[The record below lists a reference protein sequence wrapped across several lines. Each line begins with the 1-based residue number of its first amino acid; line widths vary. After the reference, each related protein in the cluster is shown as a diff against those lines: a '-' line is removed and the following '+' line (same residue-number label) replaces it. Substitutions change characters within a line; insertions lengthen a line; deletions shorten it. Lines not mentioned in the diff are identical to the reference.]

1 MVTAFDRAD
10 QTVRPAEHRGGL
22 FELSGR
28 NCPPDRTRADGFV
41 IQFKFGTGPEFKPV
55 RLRIGGERL
64 APAAPAAPETPLFA
78 DTDAGKLDIGT
89 RKEPFEELFR
99 FEVGEFRGERL
110 DPDQLGA
117 GFAQEPDP
125 FLQRNQQDRR
135 FVRAQH
141 GARMW
146 VERHRGRNRSVCPR
160 KAGHLGNDAAVT
172 EVNSV
177 EHADPERQ
185 LPPGSAFAGQPQ
197 VAGFGKFQQ
206 FVRHMFSG
214 SGGKIPAS
222 PCIKINFSV
231 Y

>member
-1 MVTAFDRAD
+1 MNSAMGVRCAAGILAAAMV
-10 QTVRPAEHRGGL
+10 L
-22 FELSGR
+22 
-28 NCPPDRTRADGFV
+28 
-41 IQFKFGTGPEFKPV
+41 TGCREKA
-55 RLRIGGERL
+55 

-99 FEVGEFRGERL
+99 FEAGEFRGERL
-110 DPDQLGA
+110 DPDQPGA

-141 GARMW
+141 GARMR

-172 EVNSV
+172 EVNPV